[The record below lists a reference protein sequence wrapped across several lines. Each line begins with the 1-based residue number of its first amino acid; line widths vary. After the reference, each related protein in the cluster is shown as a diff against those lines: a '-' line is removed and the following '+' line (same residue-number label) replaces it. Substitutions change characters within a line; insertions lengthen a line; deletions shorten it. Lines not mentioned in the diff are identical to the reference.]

1 MGNTVGNLHAKRDCL
16 LPEAKVK
23 KSDLYCKLCRNS
35 SFVSCFKSDNGF
47 KRSSDPQML
56 RDNKEPSDLSA
67 RGIISLL
74 VVATTDSVRTTLR
87 EARSRMH
94 TTKKRLNDKEM
105 C

>member
-1 MGNTVGNLHAKRDCL
+1 
-16 LPEAKVK
+16 
-23 KSDLYCKLCRNS
+23 
-35 SFVSCFKSDNGF
+35 
-47 KRSSDPQML
+47 ML

-94 TTKKRLNDKEM
+94 PTKKK
-105 C
+105 

>member
-1 MGNTVGNLHAKRDCL
+1 
-16 LPEAKVK
+16 
-23 KSDLYCKLCRNS
+23 
-35 SFVSCFKSDNGF
+35 
-47 KRSSDPQML
+47 ML